1 MNEPP
6 TIEEINEQAVRSYW
20 RMLNIQGLAG
30 DVAAQRA
37 VAAYVKMQ
45 EQAHALDQA
54 TDQKTEERRDVGNDE
69 RVQGGEAA
77 FRLEGRPAREVES
90 SGDRDRP
97 VGIGAEPFVI
107 ATYEIGPK
115 ERAQFEEAQRQAE
128 AERRALLAPAPYKV
142 RVFINDLDRTHVD
155 LGPLAIRWDHW
166 LTGFHYYHGVAH
178 DKGFIPKEAIRMI
191 VHLDEK
197 GEPEKLGEN
206 VVPFR
211 KTPA

>member
-6 TIEEINEQAVRSYW
+6 TIEEINEVAVQAYR
-20 RMLNIQGLAG
+20 RMRGLLP
-30 DVAAQRA
+30 
-37 VAAYVKMQ
+37 
-45 EQAHALDQA
+45 EQTHALDQA
-54 TDQKTEERRDVGNDE
+54 TDQKAEERRDVGNDE
-69 RVQGGEAA
+69 RIQRGDAA
-77 FRLEGRPAREVES
+77 IRLEGWPACEIAS
-90 SGDRDRP
+90 SGDSDRP

-128 AERRALLAPAPYKV
+128 AERRALLAPQPYRV
-142 RVFINDLDRTHVD
+142 RVFINDMDRTYVD
-155 LGPLAIRWDHW
+155 LGPITIRWDHW

-206 VVPFR
+206 VVPFKR
-211 KTPA
+211 NS